1 MLRVVESVRPGVE
14 DTRLRILAATRELY
28 ANKGSRGTTTREVAE
43 RAGVNE
49 ATLFRH
55 FGTKGQL
62 LTAMLEHYSAIPDF
76 PQTLERVRSQPTIEG
91 QLRELARNSIE
102 SMRRKEDLV
111 RVSMAEELT
120 NPEGH
125 TCAWRAP
132 AHARELLVRF
142 FKEKVEASELCGEP
156 EWLARVFM
164 SLFFSFVM
172 ARRIW
177 ADLDVSSDDAVGT
190 LVEIFLNGA
199 LIR

>member
-1 MLRVVESVRPGVE
+1 MLRVVDSVRPGVE

-76 PQTLERVRSQPTIEG
+76 PQTLERVRSQTTVEA
-91 QLRELARNSIE
+91 QLRELARYSIE

-132 AHARELLVRF
+132 THARELLVRF
-142 FKEKVEASELCGEP
+142 FKEKVEASELSGEP